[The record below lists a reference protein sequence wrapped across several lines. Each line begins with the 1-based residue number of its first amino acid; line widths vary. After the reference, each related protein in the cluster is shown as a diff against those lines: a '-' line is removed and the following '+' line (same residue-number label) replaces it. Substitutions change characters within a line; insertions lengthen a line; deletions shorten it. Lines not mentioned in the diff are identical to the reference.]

1 MNVLIVGASSGIGE
15 AIASQLLKE
24 ENNLYLAS
32 RTKPNLE
39 GNYNFQSID
48 VTEEFVLE
56 LPDKLDG
63 LIYCPGTI
71 NLKPFKRFKEEDFLN
86 DYKINALGA
95 AKIIQQAEK
104 ALKQGSNPS
113 IILFSTVAV
122 QTGLSFHSSIS
133 MAKGAVEGLTHAL
146 SAEYAPTIRVNAI
159 APSLTDTPL
168 ASSLLSN
175 EDKKT
180 ANADRHPLKSI
191 GDTNDMANAALFLL
205 SNKSKWITGQVL
217 KVDGG
222 MSSIK

>member
-15 AIASQLLKE
+15 AIASQLLKD

-95 AKIIQQAEK
+95 AKVIQQAEK
-104 ALKQGSNPS
+104 ALKQGSYPS

-168 ASSLLSN
+168 ATSLLSN